1 MCTVG
6 LPGPAGVAPAYTGCG
21 HRLQSLGLYGRHQAR
36 WASLAAQT
44 VKNPPAVWEAWVQ
57 SLDWEDPLEEGMVT
71 HSSVLPW
78 RVRGAWRAAVP
89 GVTEMLSR
97 QDAFSCQPMLAPKAV
112 VAGSY
117 HSSADKQLWGR
128 EITGHAQGCKAGE

>member
-1 MCTVG
+1 MKGISKRVIIKKKRQMTMVYGSEGEESACN
-6 LPGPAGVAPAYTGCG
+6 AGD
-21 HRLQSLGLYGRHQAR
+21 LGLISALGRSPGEGHGSPLQC
-36 WASLAAQT
+36 SGLES
-44 VKNPPAVWEAWVQ
+44 P
-57 SLDWEDPLEEGMVT
+57 LD
-71 HSSVLPW
+71 
-78 RVRGAWRAAVP
+78 RGDWRAAVP

-117 HSSADKQLWGR
+117 HSSAEKQLWGR